1 MERQGFMKQILCF
14 GDSNTY
20 GYKPDKSGRFPWGVR
35 WTSILAEKFGRDVN
49 VIEEGLCGRTTIFD
63 DVFRVGRKG
72 SESFP
77 AILESHTPLD
87 LIIIML
93 GTNDCKTV
101 YGATA
106 GIIGKGVETLL
117 EQVKKYSPDSD
128 ILLISP
134 IYLGENVYKEGF
146 DVEFS
151 KESIQVSKNLEAV
164 YEKIALKNNI
174 HFLRAQDFVSC
185 SETDQEHLDAQAHKI
200 FADAV
205 YKKN

>member
-1 MERQGFMKQILCF
+1 
-14 GDSNTY
+14 
-20 GYKPDKSGRFPWGVR
+20 
-35 WTSILAEKFGRDVN
+35 
-49 VIEEGLCGRTTIFD
+49 
-63 DVFRVGRKG
+63 
-72 SESFP
+72 
-77 AILESHTPLD
+77 
-87 LIIIML
+87 ML

-164 YEKIALKNNI
+164 YEKIALKNNV

-185 SETDQEHLDAQAHKI
+185 SEKDQEHLDAQAHKI
-200 FADAV
+200 FANAV
-205 YKKN
+205 YKKTDEILKARFIKAAC

>member
-1 MERQGFMKQILCF
+1 M
-14 GDSNTY
+14 
-20 GYKPDKSGRFPWGVR
+20 
-35 WTSILAEKFGRDVN
+35 
-49 VIEEGLCGRTTIFD
+49 
-63 DVFRVGRKG
+63 
-72 SESFP
+72 
-77 AILESHTPLD
+77 
-87 LIIIML
+87 
-93 GTNDCKTV
+93 
-101 YGATA
+101 
-106 GIIGKGVETLL
+106 ETLL

-200 FADAV
+200 LADVV
-205 YKKN
+205 YKKTDEILKARFIKAAC